1 MKKIALYTLGLMSAL
16 LTTTECRAADVVTSP
31 DGKISLTATVK
42 SGKPFYSVT
51 RGNETII
58 SNSALGFAL
67 DGNTLC
73 DGFKIVRKTRDSR
86 NETWEQ
92 PWGEERIVKNNYN
105 ELKLCLQE
113 SKGQKRLMNIVFR
126 VFNDGVGFRYEF
138 PKQPNLKDFKIMDE
152 LTEFAL
158 PTDAETWS
166 QPTNGTE
173 YYEALYTKAPVSK
186 KDTVSTPMTL
196 EVNDSLYMFI
206 HEANLTDYA
215 SLNLTPREVKNEE
228 GKGKNPCAVKLV
240 TTLTPWQSGV
250 KVYASAPFV
259 SPWRTIIIGK
269 KPGDLITSRLILN
282 LNEPNKLGDT
292 SWIKPGRYVGI
303 WWGMHMKDYTWEQG
317 PKHGATTENT
327 KRYIDFA
334 AKHGFSGV
342 LVEGWNWGW
351 DGDWTKYGDKF
362 DFSRPYPDYDF
373 DGLQKYALSKGVR
386 LIAHNE
392 TGGAATNYE
401 NQLEKAFALYNS
413 MGINCIK
420 TGYVNILL
428 DGKELQHSQYG
439 VRHYRKVLESAA
451 KHKIMVVN
459 HEPAMP
465 SGLRRTY
472 PNMMA
477 GEGMRG
483 QEYNAWSADGGN
495 PPYHICILPF
505 TRGLAGPMDFTPG
518 IFNFKNKAVPG
529 THPQTTIAKQL
540 AEYVVIYSPLQMAA
554 DMIENYENHPALT
567 FIESCPTDWEK
578 TIVPNAEIGKYIT
591 IARKQR
597 GGDNWFIG
605 SVTDEKARELSVPL
619 DFLDEGATYKMTV
632 YEDGKGADYRT
643 NPYPLSIRME
653 EVTSKS
659 VLKLSLA
666 PSGGAAIRL
675 IKE

>member
-1 MKKIALYTLGLMSAL
+1 MTLLPLSVSA
-16 LTTTECRAADVVTSP
+16 AADTVQSP
-31 DGKISLTATVK
+31 DGRLTLTAGVK
-42 SGKPFYSVT
+42 GGKPCYSLK

-58 SNSALGFAL
+58 CNSALGFTL
-67 DGNTLC
+67 DSGSFC
-73 DGFKIVRKTRDSR
+73 DGFKLLKTTRGSFD
-86 NETWEQ
+86 ETWEQ
-92 PWGEERIVKNNYN
+92 PWGEERVVRNNYN
-105 ELKLCLQE
+105 ELKLFLQE
-113 SKGQKRLMNIVFR
+113 AKGSKRLMNIVFR
-126 VFNDGVGFRYEF
+126 VFNDGIGFRYEF

-158 PTDAETWS
+158 PTDAEAWS
-166 QPTNGTE
+166 QPTNGTV
-173 YYEALYTKAPVSK
+173 YYEAVYTKEQVSK
-186 KDTVSTPMTL
+186 KDTVSTPMTF

-215 SLNLTPREVKNEE
+215 SLNLTP
-228 GKGKNPCAVKLV
+228 KGKSEGRKTKNGDCAVTL
-240 TTLTPWQSGV
+240 TAALTPWQSGV

-259 SPWRTIIIGK
+259 SPWRTIIVAD
-269 KPGDLITSRLILN
+269 KPGGLITSRLILN

-334 AKHGFSGV
+334 ARHGFSGV
-342 LVEGWNWGW
+342 LVEGWNYGW

-362 DFSRPYPDYDF
+362 DFCKPYPDYDF
-373 DGLQKYALSKGVR
+373 DGLQKYALSKGVS

-392 TGGAATNYE
+392 TGGAAKNYE
-401 NQLEKAFALYNS
+401 NQLEKAFSLYES

-439 VRHYRKVLESAA
+439 VRHYRKVLETAA
-451 KHKIMVVN
+451 KHHIMVVN

-567 FIESCPTDWEK
+567 FIESCPTDWE
-578 TIVPNAEIGKYIT
+578 TTLVPNAEIGKYVT
-591 IARKQR
+591 IARKER
-597 GGDNWFIG
+597 GADNWFIG
-605 SVTDEKARELSVPL
+605 SVTDESARDLTVAL
-619 DFLDEGATYKMTV
+619 DFLDKGEKYKMTI
-632 YEDGKGADYRT
+632 YEDGPGADYRT

-653 EVTSKS
+653 EVTADS
-659 VLKLSLA
+659 VIKLHLA
-666 PSGGAAIRL
+666 PSGGAAIRI
-675 IKE
+675 IKVE